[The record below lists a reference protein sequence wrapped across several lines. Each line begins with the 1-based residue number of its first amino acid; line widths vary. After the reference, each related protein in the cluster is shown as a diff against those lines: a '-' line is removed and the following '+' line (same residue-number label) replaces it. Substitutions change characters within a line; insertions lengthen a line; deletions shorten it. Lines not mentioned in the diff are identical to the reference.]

1 MLKPLHNLVLAQ
13 RESNSTSE
21 GIIALPDD
29 RIEQSL
35 WVRVLA
41 AGPGKLLKNNKRSS
55 MPVKVGGR
63 YLLRQWSG
71 IRLEPE
77 KNFMSPV
84 LVPVDFLEAMDE

>member
-13 RESNSTSE
+13 REPTE
-21 GIIALPDD
+21 TKMGLIALPDD

-41 AGPGKLLKNNKRSS
+41 VGPGLILKNGERQR

-71 IRLEPE
+71 VRLEPE

-84 LVPVDFLEAMDE
+84 LVPVDFLEAEDE